1 VASATKRILL
11 AKTALDGHWRG
22 LHLVAVALREAGFE
36 VILGGM
42 ADATAIARAATDEDA
57 DLLGLNV
64 GGRVEVVE
72 RIVETVWAS
81 RPELPVFA
89 GGAIPPWACR
99 RLEQRG
105 IEVYPPGT
113 ALSAIVDAAERLTRS
128 AHPRAAAPSGGE
140 SDHDG
145 ARQ

>member
-1 VASATKRILL
+1 MTMEPGTKRILL

-42 ADATAIARAATDEDA
+42 AEATAIARAATDEDA

-72 RIVETVWAS
+72 RIVNTVWAS

-89 GGAIPPWACR
+89 GGAIPPWAGVSSNAASRCTR
-99 RLEQRG
+99 RA
-105 IEVYPPGT
+105 PPW
-113 ALSAIVDAAERLTRS
+113 RRS
-128 AHPRAAAPSGGE
+128 STPPNV
-140 SDHDG
+140 
-145 ARQ
+145 